1 MYRKL
6 MSDVDLET
14 LYSMRRDG
22 MNNQAIADA
31 LGVTSQTVYRYIGKQ
46 PPELRGVYRRAS
58 AASVPQRE
66 EEIPVCLAVANRTI
80 MLRGAHLVYDLDLK
94 ERTLRVAS
102 EAEPGL
108 ELELTLDELSDVVD
122 ELRCIARKAETLKL
136 ENEMW

>member
-22 MNNQAIADA
+22 MNNQAIADT
-31 LGVTSQTVYRYIGKQ
+31 LGVTAQTVYRYIGKQ
-46 PPELRGVYRRAS
+46 PPELRSVHRRTS
-58 AASVPQRE
+58 SASVPQRE

-108 ELELTLDELSDVVD
+108 ELELTLDELSDVID
-122 ELRCIARKAETLKL
+122 ELRCIARKADTLKL